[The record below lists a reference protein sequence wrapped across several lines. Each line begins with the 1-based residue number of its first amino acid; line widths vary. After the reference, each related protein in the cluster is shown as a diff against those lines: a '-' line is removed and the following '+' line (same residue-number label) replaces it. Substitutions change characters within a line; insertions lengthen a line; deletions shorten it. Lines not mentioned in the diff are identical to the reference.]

1 MGTFMSLV
9 HQIYKNYDFFFMN
22 EQIATFFFLFYEG
35 RIKTGD
41 IIRAGESSLL

>member
-1 MGTFMSLV
+1 
-9 HQIYKNYDFFFMN
+9 MN
-22 EQIATFFFLFYEG
+22 EQIATFFLFYEG